1 MKPIITVFE
10 SIHSDGLDK
19 LLSFADVRVALGATR
34 EEQLVLSEIS
44 VAIIIK
50 SVVQVDSLLLDS
62 APKLRV
68 VARAGTGVDNINLEE
83 ADKRGIKILTV
94 PGGNS
99 ISAAEFTIFQIL
111 FLCRRMNEVIRSV
124 NKNDY
129 RRHLLEGRE
138 LQNMTVGIVGLGNVG
153 MAVFERLKV
162 FGCKII
168 GYDPESKNINRF
180 QVLGGMAV
188 DTLEDM
194 LPNIDIL
201 SLHARLTFDNHH
213 MVGRNQFDL
222 MKDGLLLVNSA
233 RATLVDESAL
243 FDAIESG
250 KVIAAALDVI
260 DPEPPF
266 DLMPNKHSYSHQL
279 LEHPQVMVTPH
290 IGASTVD
297 AQRQISLNLAKQIRE
312 ALA

>member
-10 SIHSDGLDK
+10 SIHSDGLDN

-34 EEQLVLSEIS
+34 EEQLALSEIS

>member
-10 SIHSDGLDK
+10 SIHSDGLDN

-34 EEQLVLSEIS
+34 EEQLALSEIS

-111 FLCRRMNEVIRSV
+111 SLCRRMNEVIRSV
-124 NKNDY
+124 NNNDY

>member
-1 MKPIITVFE
+1 MMSNYVRLAIRNVRQRKLRSWLTMIGIFIGIAAVV
-10 SIHSDGLDK
+10 SLLSLSQGLKSAINEQFVSLGSDK
-19 LLSFADVRVALGATR
+19 L
-34 EEQLVLSEIS
+34 
-44 VAIIIK
+44 
-50 SVVQVDSLLLDS
+50 VVQAAGSGFG
-62 APKLRV
+62 PP
-68 VARAGTGVDNINLEE
+68 GTGVPVNLEE